1 MDYCAVQWRTFT
13 ERSSCPRVYK
23 AGRADFSPEFETSMD
38 KSKRKRTAAEALK
51 TAVRRKDFREYMA
64 SGHPGIPTDE
74 RFDELL
80 KRLDKS
86 EKPKG

>member
-1 MDYCAVQWRTFT
+1 
-13 ERSSCPRVYK
+13 
-23 AGRADFSPEFETSMD
+23 MD